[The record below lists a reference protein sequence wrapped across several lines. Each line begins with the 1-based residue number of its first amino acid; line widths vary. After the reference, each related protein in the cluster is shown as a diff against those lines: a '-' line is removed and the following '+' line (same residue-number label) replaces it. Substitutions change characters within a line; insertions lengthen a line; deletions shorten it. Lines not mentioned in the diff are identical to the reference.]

1 MTPRVSVLAFVLT
14 LLVASAPAAAQSAR
28 IHESTQMILTY
39 PFSEPDQV
47 PILVKDTRLYPYH
60 AFNGYAHE
68 GTLRPWKVVT
78 LENDLITVEIL
89 PEVGGKIWGAT
100 VKATGHEFIYK
111 NKVLK
116 FRNIALRGPWTSG
129 GVEFNFGVVGHTPS
143 TATPVDYVTRQN
155 DDGSVSCIVGMMD
168 LPSRTEWRVEIRL
181 APGRAAFETN
191 VSWSNP
197 TTFVQPYYNWMTGAA
212 PAAQDLRMTIPG
224 TTFLG
229 HPGDAHPWPID
240 STGRD
245 LANYREN
252 NFGDNKSYHVV
263 GELADYFG
271 GYYKDADRGF
281 GHWAPAVDMP
291 GQKLWL
297 WALSRAGGIWEDLL
311 TDTDGQY
318 VEYQAGRMLVQYTP
332 TSAVTPIS
340 DVGFDPGQ
348 TDAWSESWF
357 PLEGTGG
364 LTAASRRGAIHAQ
377 VVNDTL
383 RIGITAFESS
393 SDTLRVYSRDGIQL
407 SLPLNLEPL
416 VPALHELPWSPT
428 GNTGFRI
435 ELGRLGN
442 DYSSDPVNR
451 TLARPWQSDSQA
463 RPSIPDADRLADSA
477 RQLAL
482 GRHYPEAR
490 GAYAKVLG
498 VAPWNH
504 AALLGM
510 AELERRRGKYAE
522 GLALATRALQ
532 LDAYDPESNFVA
544 ANLYRATNG
553 LADATLAFGFAA
565 RSPLYRVPAN
575 IALAEMALAHG
586 DAGAV
591 RRHADRALAADRD
604 NLPARELL
612 AILARREHDTA
623 TAERLRAEMLAI
635 DPLHHFV
642 AAEQFLESPTEA
654 GARVLREGIRGE
666 YPEQVVLELA
676 IGYAR
681 RGARDDAVLVLN
693 AADGPIARA
702 WHAWLPTLHARLDA
716 PADLAF
722 AFPYRPETLPVLQWV
737 TTQNPHWSWRYLL
750 ALNFWA
756 LDRADEAATVMASI
770 EGIDNAAALATRALM
785 LERERGTDP
794 LPDLR
799 QATEMDPSDRM
810 LRVRLVDALE
820 ARGEWTSAVAV
831 TTEALRT
838 FRDDFVLQL
847 LHVTALLQLDRASE
861 AIGVLDQ
868 IQVLPSE
875 HARESHHLWE
885 QAHAMATLDALEQR
899 QYQAAQ
905 DHLDR
910 ALTWPEHLGQGKPY
924 QPDERLVR
932 YLQSVVAAH
941 ANRTTPITVAP
952 PVFTNAIDARLV
964 LRAQEPTP

>member
-1 MTPRVSVLAFVLT
+1 MPTCRRWP
-14 LLVASAPAAAQSAR
+14 LVVALIAGTAPAPAQSAR

-47 PILVKDTRLYPYH
+47 PILVTDTRLYPYH

-78 LENDLITVEIL
+78 LENELISVEIL
-89 PEVGGKIWGAT
+89 PEVGGKVWGAT

-129 GVEFNFGVVGHTPS
+129 GVEFNFGVIGHTPS
-143 TATPVDYVTRQN
+143 TATPVDYTLRTN
-155 DDGSVSCIVGMMD
+155 DDGSVSCIVGMLD

-181 APGRAAFETN
+181 EPGRAAFETN

-197 TTFVQPYYNWMTGAA
+197 TTFEQPYYNWMTGAA

-224 TTFLG
+224 NAALG
-229 HPGDAHPWPID
+229 HPGTYGPWPESAD
-240 STGRD
+240 HRD

-271 GYYKDADRGF
+271 GYYTDADRGF

-297 WALSRAGGIWEDLL
+297 WALSRSGGIWEDLL

-340 DVGFDPGQ
+340 DVGFDPGR

-364 LTAASRRGAIHAQ
+364 LTAASRRGAIYARRE
-377 VVNDTL
+377 DGKL
-383 RIGITAFESS
+383 RISVTAFEAIT
-393 SDTLRVYSRDGIQL
+393 DTLTVRGPRVGNVLRVPVTL
-407 SLPLNLEPL
+407 APLQVVTTDVDYADDDYTVLL
-416 VPALHELPWSPT
+416 PALGIHYAANRQ
-428 GNTGFRI
+428 G
-435 ELGRLGN
+435 
-442 DYSSDPVNR
+442 R
-451 TLARPWQSDSQA
+451 TLTRPWQTDSLA
-463 RPSIPDADRLADSA
+463 RPSIPDADRWADSA

-498 VAPWNH
+498 VSPWH
-504 AALLGM
+504 RAALLGM
-510 AELERRRGKYAE
+510 AELERRRGRYVE
-522 GLALATRALQ
+522 GLELAKRALQ

-544 ANLYRATNG
+544 ANLYRALNVR
-553 LADATLAFGFAA
+553 ADAILAYGFAA
-565 RSPLYRVPAN
+565 RSPLYRVSAN
-575 IALAEMALAHG
+575 IALAEMAMARG
-586 DAGAV
+586 DVEAIQ
-591 RRHADRALAADRD
+591 RHADRALAADRD

-623 TAERLRAEMLAI
+623 TAMRLRTELLAI

-642 AAEQFLESPTEA
+642 AAEQFLESPTKA
-654 GARVLREGIRGE
+654 GARALREGIRGE
-666 YPEQVVLELA
+666 YPTQVVLELA

-681 RGARDDAVLVLN
+681 RGARDDAILVLN

-702 WHAWLPTLHARLDA
+702 WHAWLPTLHARLEGSA
-716 PADLAF
+716 ELAF
-722 AFPYRPETLPVLQWV
+722 AFPYRQETLPVLQWV
-737 TTQNPHWSWRYLL
+737 ITQNPHWSWRYLL
-750 ALNFWA
+750 ALNLWA
-756 LDRADEAATVMASI
+756 LDRANEAAGVMADI
-770 EGIDNAAALATRALM
+770 EGIDNASALATRALL
-785 LERERGTDP
+785 LERERGIDP

-799 QATEMDPSDRM
+799 RATEMDPSDRM
-810 LRVRLVDALE
+810 LWVRLVDALE
-820 ARGEWTSAVAV
+820 ARNEWSSAVAV
-831 TTEALRT
+831 TTDALRT
-838 FRDDFVLQL
+838 FRDDFVLEL
-847 LHVTALLQLDRASE
+847 LQVTALIELDRATE
-861 AIGVLDQ
+861 AIRLLDRTS
-868 IQVLPSE
+868 VLPSE
-875 HARESHHLWE
+875 HARESHHLWQ
-885 QAHAMATLDALEQR
+885 QAQAMAALDAMQRRRYGDARAHLE
-899 QYQAAQ
+899 
-905 DHLDR
+905 R
-910 ALTWPEHLGQGKPY
+910 ALEWPEHLGQGKPY
-924 QPDERLVR
+924 EPDERLVR
-932 YLQSVVAAH
+932 YLQAVVAA
-941 ANRTTPITVAP
+941 RSDPRTPITVAP
-952 PVFTNAIDARLV
+952 PVLINAIDARLV
-964 LRAQEPTP
+964 QRAQELTP

>member
-1 MTPRVSVLAFVLT
+1 
-14 LLVASAPAAAQSAR
+14 
-28 IHESTQMILTY
+28 
-39 PFSEPDQV
+39 
-47 PILVKDTRLYPYH
+47 
-60 AFNGYAHE
+60 
-68 GTLRPWKVVT
+68 T
-78 LENDLITVEIL
+78 LENELITVEIL

-100 VKATGHEFIYK
+100 VKKTGHEFIYK

-181 APGRAAFETN
+181 EPARAAFETN

-197 TTFVQPYYNWMTGAA
+197 TTFEQPYYNWMTGAA

-271 GYYKDADRGF
+271 GYYAKTGRGF

-297 WALSRAGGIWEDLL
+297 WALSRSGGIWEDLL

-340 DVGFDPGQ
+340 DVGFDPGR
-348 TDAWSESWF
+348 TDRWSESWF

-364 LTAASRRGAIHAQ
+364 LTAASRAGAIDAR

-383 RIGITAFESS
+383 RVGITAFSRS
-393 SDTLRVYSRDGIQL
+393 IDTLRVYSRDGIRL

-416 VPALHELPWSPT
+416 VPSLHALPWSPAWGT
-428 GNTGFRI
+428 RFRI
-435 ELGRLGN
+435 ELGRLGI
-442 DYSSDPVNR
+442 DYSSDPLDR
-451 TLARPWQSDSQA
+451 TLARPWQTDTLA
-463 RPSIPDADRLADSA
+463 RPSIPDADLWADSA

-490 GAYAKVLG
+490 GAYTKVLG
-498 VAPWNH
+498 ISAWNR
-504 AALLGM
+504 AALLGL
-510 AELERRRGKYAE
+510 ADLERRRGRYSE
-522 GLALATRALQ
+522 GLELAKRALQ
-532 LDAYDPESNFVA
+532 LDAYSPETNFVA
-544 ANLYRATNG
+544 ANLYRALGVN
-553 LADATLAFGFAA
+553 ADAILAYGFAA

-586 DAGAV
+586 DAEAV
-591 RRHADRALAADRD
+591 RRHADRALAGDRD

-623 TAERLRAEMLAI
+623 TAERLRSEMLAI

-654 GARVLREGIRGE
+654 GARALRDGIRGE
-666 YPEQVVLELA
+666 YPTQVVLELA

-681 RGARDDAVLVLN
+681 RGARDDAILVLN

-702 WHAWLPTLHARLDA
+702 WHAWLPALHARLEGSA
-716 PADLAF
+716 ELAF

-737 TTQNPHWSWRYLL
+737 ITQNPHWSWRYLL
-750 ALNFWA
+750 ALNLWA
-756 LDRADEAATVMASI
+756 LDRADEAAVVMASI
-770 EGIDNAAALATRALM
+770 EGIDNANALATRALL

-799 QATEMDPSDRM
+799 RATEMDPSDRM

-820 ARGEWTSAVAV
+820 SRGEWASAVTV

-838 FRDDFVLQL
+838 FRQDFVLEL
-847 LHVTALLQLDRASE
+847 LQVTALLQLDRATE
-861 AIGVLDQ
+861 AIRVLDR

-875 HARESHHLWE
+875 HARESHHLWQ
-885 QAHAMATLDALEQR
+885 QAHAMVALDALER
-899 QYQAAQ
+899 RRYGDART
-905 DHLDR
+905 HLER

-924 QPDERLVR
+924 EPDERLVA
-932 YLQSVVAAH
+932 YLEAVVAA
-941 ANRTTPITVAP
+941 RSDPGTPITVAP

-964 LRAQEPTP
+964 RRAQELAP